1 MSTTRKT
8 TKIPVFHTVT
18 TKRNA
23 VRRINAAMKRGDN
36 KITSV
41 TRESKAL
48 KVHEKTIMGWL
59 RDSNLNKTLKATII
73 PPANDEVTQL
83 LNSSD
88 VNGVIKVSTK
98 TNTDVKGHLHG
109 MTFRHESGAYVKY
122 SLQDARMILG
132 SKALREWVDSC
143 G

>member
-41 TRESKAL
+41 TRE
-48 KVHEKTIMGWL
+48 
-59 RDSNLNKTLKATII
+59 
-73 PPANDEVTQL
+73 
-83 LNSSD
+83 
-88 VNGVIKVSTK
+88 
-98 TNTDVKGHLHG
+98 
-109 MTFRHESGAYVKY
+109 
-122 SLQDARMILG
+122 
-132 SKALREWVDSC
+132 
-143 G
+143 